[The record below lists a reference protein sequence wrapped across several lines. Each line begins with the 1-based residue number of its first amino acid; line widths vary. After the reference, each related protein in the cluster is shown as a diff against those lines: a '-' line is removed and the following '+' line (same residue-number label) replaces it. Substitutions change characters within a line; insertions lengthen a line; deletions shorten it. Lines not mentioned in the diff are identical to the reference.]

1 MAIIAL
7 CKGAYSLSGDFE
19 KKLAE
24 KSGYAVLTES
34 ALLRRTSERFNVPVA
49 KLLKALY
56 HKQSVFNNFTQEK
69 QRHLTYI
76 QIELAETLPDDKA
89 IYEGF
94 SSLLIPS
101 DIYHVLRVCTIS
113 DISNRRLE
121 AVSTDNLSQRDAS
134 LKIQTLDNELN
145 CLTQFLFK
153 KSPWETSLYDI
164 LLPTDKVSEEEA
176 LSLIMENAGKI
187 TMDSSVGQGALMAE
201 MADFRLASKVKLR
214 LIEDGHDVMVTSKGG
229 EITIVVNKHTLR
241 LKKLEDELSGIAVT
255 VAGVIKVSVVPG
267 PDFNDEI
274 YRKYDF
280 DLPSRVLVVD
290 DEKDFALTLS
300 NRLQLRDIGT
310 AAVFSGE
317 EALNFV
323 DEEMPEVLVL
333 DLKMDGIS
341 GLDVLREIKRKTPR
355 VEVIILTGH
364 GTDEDKEI
372 AMSLGAYAYF
382 EKPVDI
388 NKLLVTIK
396 DAHKKARR

>member
-7 CKGAYSLSGDFE
+7 FKGAYSLSGDFE
-19 KKLAE
+19 GKLAE
-24 KSGYAVLTES
+24 RGGYAYLAEGTII
-34 ALLRRTSERFNVPVA
+34 ERASRQFNVPLA
-49 KLLKALY
+49 KLTRALY
-56 HKQSVFNNFTQEK
+56 HKPSVFNNFTHEK
-69 QRHLTYI
+69 QRLLTYI
-76 QIELAETLPDDKA
+76 QIALSESLPDDMV

-94 SSLLIPS
+94 SAHLIPFN
-101 DIYHVLRVCTIS
+101 IYHVLRVCTIS
-113 DISNRRLE
+113 DIQSRRLE
-121 AVSTDNLSQRDAS
+121 AAKAESLSEKDAL

-145 CLTQFLFK
+145 TLTQFLSRK
-153 KSPWETSLYDI
+153 APWDSSLYDI
-164 LLPTDKVSEEEA
+164 LIPTDKVSTEQA
-176 LSLIMENAGKI
+176 LSLIMENAEKI
-187 TMDSSVGQGALMAE
+187 AIDNASGQSSA

-214 LIEDGHDVMVTSKGG
+214 LIEEGHDVTVTSKDGAL
-229 EITIVVNKHTLR
+229 TIVVNKYTMR
-241 LKKLEDELSGIAVT
+241 LKKLEAELIGIAVAVEGVGA
-255 VAGVIKVSVVPG
+255 VAVAPG

-280 DLPSRVLVVD
+280 ELPSKVLVVD

-317 EALNFV
+317 DALSFI

-341 GLDVLREIKRKTPR
+341 GLDVLRVIKQKNPR

-364 GTDEDKEI
+364 GTEQDREM
-372 AMSLGAYAYF
+372 ATALGAFAYF

-388 NKLLVTIK
+388 NKLLSTIK